1 MITPVRNHPT
11 CAQNATLEAC
21 GFRAMEICKKNH
33 TARKTQAGRRI
44 VSRRRKQINAGSRTN
59 VMRAAGLQMKNAPKT
74 PLIAPLAPIR
84 GAEEYGSMESKSILV
99 GLSFGLGP
107 SHVCY
112 PLAQESDHERILAF
126 EFVRVNGKNCETL
139 LVTTC
144 LSWSRA
150 TGSKRLSSSGLMKR
164 AAERYPFSAEA
175 GVKLARSTTKLRAN
189 WAMTDSGIYS
199 GD

>member
-44 VSRRRKQINAGSRTN
+44 VSRRRKQISAGSRTN

-126 EFVRVNGKNCETL
+126 EFVRVNGKKLRDPVGHHL
-139 LVTTC
+139 LELVA
-144 LSWSRA
+144 RY
-150 TGSKRLSSSGLMKR
+150 RFE
-164 AAERYPFSAEA
+164 AAKQLGAHEA
-175 GVKLARSTTKLRAN
+175 GCGEISFLRGGRSEIGEIHHEIAREL
-189 WAMTDSGIYS
+189 DH
-199 GD
+199 D